1 LHNNNN
7 IYILKNVLENNNK
20 SYKSND
26 NKMIRLLALKKI
38 YLEENDCS
46 IMLIA
51 SAGLTNTEV
60 KKETDITTE
69 K

>member
-1 LHNNNN
+1 
-7 IYILKNVLENNNK
+7 
-20 SYKSND
+20 
-26 NKMIRLLALKKI
+26 MIRLLALKKI